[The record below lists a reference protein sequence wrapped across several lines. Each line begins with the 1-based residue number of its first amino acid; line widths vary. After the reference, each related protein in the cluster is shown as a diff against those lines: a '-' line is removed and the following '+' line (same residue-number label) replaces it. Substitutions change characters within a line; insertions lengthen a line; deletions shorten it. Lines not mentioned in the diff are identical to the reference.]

1 MKCKNST
8 TVLVFIVLSLFSF
21 QKTFSQCFEIESI
34 LVDACA
40 TGTNEG
46 FNEMV
51 RFKIGPVAQNST
63 NLVVTWPNNSW
74 LGVIQ
79 NTTTAAKVAT
89 LNADIA
95 AAGGCRRLIEPP
107 GGIIP
112 ANASVILVTS
122 YLLDT
127 ALNSFGA
134 LTSDIYIIFQNN
146 GTVSTGHFANTGVGI
161 RTLIMT
167 FGGTC
172 SDTVSYDRALLTNG
186 TAGAGGDGATVVFTP
201 SGTGTYVNNGC
212 VAPVPLFTV
221 DAGTVTSVCPGATIA
236 LSGSVQ
242 GQQSVAWSAPSGSF
256 STSTATATNYTVGA
270 GVTGAVVLT
279 LSATNTCGV
288 VITDTVTLNV
298 AAAVTPTFTAVTPIC
313 SGTTLSALPTTSTNS
328 VSGTWS
334 PALNNLATTTYTFAP
349 ATGQCAVATPLTI
362 VVNPNVTPS
371 FTAVTPICS
380 GATLSAL
387 PTTSNN
393 SISGAWSPALNNLAT
408 TTYTFAPTSGQCAV
422 SAPLTIVVNPKIT
435 PTFTAVTPICSG
447 ATLSALPTTSSN
459 SISGTWSPALNN
471 LATTTYT
478 FAPATGQC
486 ANTSPLTIVVNPNV
500 TPTFTAVTPI
510 CSGATLSALPTT
522 SNNSIS
528 GTWSPALNNLATTT
542 YTFAPATG
550 QCANTTPLTIVVNP
564 KITPAFTAVSPICS
578 GTTLSALPT
587 TSNNS
592 ISGTWSPALNNLATT
607 TYTFAPAVGQCAIN
621 TNLTVTVQAV
631 IDFTISGACV
641 GNDFVLTMAPVGST
655 FNPSTSFSWQNSAN
669 STVGTNDLSFNASS
683 YINLSSL
690 SLPLPQIFH
699 ATTTDAN
706 GCIATKPF
714 TVTSL
719 YCSIQKGISPN
730 GDGDN
735 EFFDLHL
742 LDVKALSIFN
752 RYGVKVYSKSNYRDE
767 WRGETNGG
775 NQLPDGTYYYV
786 IELNSNTEAKTG
798 WVYINK

>member
-1 MKCKNST
+1 M
-8 TVLVFIVLSLFSF
+8 
-21 QKTFSQCFEIESI
+21 
-34 LVDACA
+34 
-40 TGTNEG
+40 
-46 FNEMV
+46 
-51 RFKIGPVAQNST
+51 
-63 NLVVTWPNNSW
+63 
-74 LGVIQ
+74 
-79 NTTTAAKVAT
+79 
-89 LNADIA
+89 
-95 AAGGCRRLIEPP
+95 
-107 GGIIP
+107 
-112 ANASVILVTS
+112 
-122 YLLDT
+122 
-127 ALNSFGA
+127 
-134 LTSDIYIIFQNN
+134 
-146 GTVSTGHFANTGVGI
+146 
-161 RTLIMT
+161 
-167 FGGTC
+167 
-172 SDTVSYDRALLTNG
+172 
-186 TAGAGGDGATVVFTP
+186 
-201 SGTGTYVNNGC
+201 
-212 VAPVPLFTV
+212 
-221 DAGTVTSVCPGATIA
+221 
-236 LSGSVQ
+236 
-242 GQQSVAWSAPSGSF
+242 
-256 STSTATATNYTVGA
+256 
-270 GVTGAVVLT
+270 
-279 LSATNTCGV
+279 
-288 VITDTVTLNV
+288 
-298 AAAVTPTFTAVTPIC
+298 
-313 SGTTLSALPTTSTNS
+313 
-328 VSGTWS
+328 
-334 PALNNLATTTYTFAP
+334 
-349 ATGQCAVATPLTI
+349 
-362 VVNPNVTPS
+362 
-371 FTAVTPICS
+371 
-380 GATLSAL
+380 
-387 PTTSNN
+387 
-393 SISGAWSPALNNLAT
+393 
-408 TTYTFAPTSGQCAV
+408 
-422 SAPLTIVVNPKIT
+422 
-435 PTFTAVTPICSG
+435 
-447 ATLSALPTTSSN
+447 
-459 SISGTWSPALNN
+459 
-471 LATTTYT
+471 
-478 FAPATGQC
+478 
-486 ANTSPLTIVVNPNV
+486 
-500 TPTFTAVTPI
+500 
-510 CSGATLSALPTT
+510 PTT

>member
-1 MKCKNST
+1 MNCKNSI

-51 RFKIGPVAQNST
+51 RFKMGPVAQNSA

-74 LGVIQ
+74 LGVVQ

-89 LNADIA
+89 LNANIA

-112 ANASVILVTS
+112 ANAAVILVTS

-146 GTVSTGHFANTGVGI
+146 STVNAGHFANTGTGI

-186 TAGAGGDGATVVFTP
+186 TSGAGGDGATVVFTP
-201 SGTGTYVNNGC
+201 SGAGTYVNNGC

-221 DAGTVTSVCPGATIA
+221 NAGTISSVCPGATIA
-236 LSGSVQ
+236 LSGSAQ

-256 STSTATATNYTVGA
+256 SAPTAFTTNYTVGS
-270 GVTGAVVLT
+270 GVTGTVVLT

-288 VITDTVTLNV
+288 VISDSVTLNV
-298 AAAVTPTFTAVTPIC
+298 VAAVVPTF
-313 SGTTLSALPTTSTNS
+313 S
-328 VSGTWS
+328 
-334 PALNNLATTTYTFAP
+334 
-349 ATGQCAVATPLTI
+349 
-362 VVNPNVTPS
+362 
-371 FTAVTPICS
+371 AVTPICS

-393 SISGAWSPALNNLAT
+393 SVSGTWSPTLNNLTT

-422 SAPLTIVVNPKIT
+422 
-435 PTFTAVTPICSG
+435 
-447 ATLSALPTTSSN
+447 AT
-459 SISGTWSPALNN
+459 
-471 LATTTYT
+471 
-478 FAPATGQC
+478 
-486 ANTSPLTIVVNPNV
+486 PLTIVVNPNV

-522 SNNSIS
+522 STNSIS
-528 GTWSPALNNLATTT
+528 GAWSPALNNLATTT
-542 YTFAPATG
+542 YTFLPATG
-550 QCANTTPLTIVVNP
+550 QCANATPLTIVVNP
-564 KITPAFTAVSPICS
+564 NVTPTFTAVTPICS
-578 GTTLSALPT
+578 GATLSALPT
-587 TSNNS
+587 SSTNS

-607 TYTFAPAVGQCAIN
+607 TYTFAPAVGQCANATPLTIVVN
-621 TNLTVTVQAV
+621 PNVTPTFTAVTAICSGATLSALPTTSNNSISGLWSPALNNLATTTYTFAPTSGQCAVATPLTIVVNPKITPAFTAVTPICSGATLSALPTTSTNSITGTWSPALNNLATTTYTFAPAVGQCAVNASLTVTVQAV

-641 GNDFVLTMAPVGST
+641 GNDFVLTLAPVGTT

-752 RYGVKVYSKSNYRDE
+752 RYGLKVYSKSNYRDE

-786 IELNSNTEAKTG
+786 IELNSNSEVKTG
-798 WVYINK
+798 WVFINK

>member
-1 MKCKNST
+1 MFKVRSCANLRSQMFTYMKCKNST
-8 TVLVFIVLSLFSF
+8 TVLFFIVLSLFSF

-40 TGTNEG
+40 AGTNEG
-46 FNEMV
+46 YNEMV
-51 RFKIGPVAQNST
+51 RFKTGPIAQNSA

-74 LGVIQ
+74 LGVVQ

-89 LNADIA
+89 LNATIL

-172 SDTVSYDRALLTNG
+172 SDSVSYDRALLTNG
-186 TAGAGGDGATVVFTP
+186 APGAGGDGATVLYTT
-201 SGTGTYVNNGC
+201 SGAGTYVNNGC

-221 DAGTVTSVCPGATIA
+221 DAGTVSNVCQGATIT

-242 GQQSVAWSAPSGSF
+242 GHQSVAWSALNGSF
-256 STSTATATNYTVGA
+256 SAPTAITTNYTVGT
-270 GVTGAVVLT
+270 GVTGTVVLT

-288 VITDTVTLNV
+288 VITDSVTLNV
-298 AAAVTPTFTAVTPIC
+298 AAAVTPTFTAITPIC
-313 SGTTLSALPTTSTNS
+313 SGAILSALPTTSNNSVSGTWSPALNNLATTVYTFAPAAGQCAVSTPLTITINPNITPTFTAITPICSGAILSALPTTSNNS

-334 PALNNLATTTYTFAP
+334 PALNNLATTTYSFAP
-349 ATGQCAVATPLTI
+349 AA
-362 VVNPNVTPS
+362 
-371 FTAVTPICS
+371 
-380 GATLSAL
+380 
-387 PTTSNN
+387 
-393 SISGAWSPALNNLAT
+393 
-408 TTYTFAPTSGQCAV
+408 
-422 SAPLTIVVNPKIT
+422 
-435 PTFTAVTPICSG
+435 
-447 ATLSALPTTSSN
+447 
-459 SISGTWSPALNN
+459 
-471 LATTTYT
+471 
-478 FAPATGQC
+478 
-486 ANTSPLTIVVNPNV
+486 
-500 TPTFTAVTPI
+500 
-510 CSGATLSALPTT
+510 
-522 SNNSIS
+522 
-528 GTWSPALNNLATTT
+528 
-542 YTFAPATG
+542 
-550 QCANTTPLTIVVNP
+550 
-564 KITPAFTAVSPICS
+564 
-578 GTTLSALPT
+578 
-587 TSNNS
+587 
-592 ISGTWSPALNNLATT
+592 
-607 TYTFAPAVGQCAIN
+607 GQCAIN
-621 TNLTVTVQAV
+621 ANLTVTVQAV
-631 IDFTISGACV
+631 IDFTVSGACD
-641 GNDFVLTMAPVGST
+641 GNDFVLTMAPVGT
-655 FNPSTSFSWQNSAN
+655 PFNPSTSFSWQNSTN
-669 STVGTNDLSFNASS
+669 STVGTNDLSFNVSN
-683 YINLSSL
+683 YLYLSSL
-690 SLPLPQIFH
+690 SMPLPQIFR
-699 ATTTDAN
+699 ANVTDSN

-735 EFFDLHL
+735 EFFDLSL

-752 RYGVKVYSKSNYRDE
+752 RYGIKVYSKSNYRDE

-775 NQLPDGTYYYV
+775 NQLPHGTYYYV
-786 IELNSNTEAKTG
+786 IELNSNNEVKTG